1 MSEKFIA
8 GIDIGGTNTEVGLV
22 NKEGE
27 ILGKTS
33 FKTQI
38 YKSELEY
45 IQKLTETI
53 NYIVNKFGEKNKLQ
67 GIGIGAP
74 NGNYYKGTIEN
85 APNLKW
91 AKKVPIVSILKET
104 YNMPIKITNDA
115 NAAALGEKKY
125 GKAKNMNDFVT
136 ITLGTGLGSGFFVNG
151 QLMYGYSGFAGEMG
165 HINAIP
171 NGRLCGCGKHGCL
184 ETYVSATG
192 IRNTVLKMI
201 EDFRE
206 TSILRKEK
214 ASDINSEIIYQA
226 ALQGDKIA
234 LSAFD
239 FTAKIFGEKL
249 ADIIALFSPEAI
261 FLSGGLALSGDMLLK
276 PTEKYMNENTLN
288 MLKNITKL
296 ELSGLLNENSG
307 ILGASSLINF

>member
-1 MSEKFIA
+1 MSDKFIV

-22 NKEGE
+22 NTKGE
-27 ILGKTS
+27 ILGKTC

-38 YKSELEY
+38 FKSELEY
-45 IQKLTETI
+45 IQKLTESI
-53 NYIVNKFGEKNKLQ
+53 DYIVNKFDAKILLE

-91 AKKVPIVSILKET
+91 AKNVPIVNILKE
-104 YNMPIKITNDA
+104 NFNIPIKITNDA

-125 GKAKNMNDFVT
+125 GKAKDMKDFIT

-151 QLMYGYSGFAGEMG
+151 QLMYGYTGFAGEMG

-171 NGRLCGCGKHGCL
+171 NGRLCGCGKYGCL

-192 IRNTVLKMI
+192 IKNTVLKMI

-206 TSILRKEK
+206 ISILRGKK
-214 ASDINSEIIYQA
+214 AADINSKIIYEA
-226 ALQGDKIA
+226 ALDGDKIA

-276 PTEKYMNENTLN
+276 PTKKYMRQNTLDMFRN
-288 MLKNITKL
+288 TTRL

-307 ILGASSLINF
+307 ILGASSLINI